1 MFYLAAICITVMLA
15 ATGCS
20 ESEVTFS
27 KEMLV
32 GTWQKNGTQ
41 AFVRFMSNQEDA
53 MDGEYNFGYE
63 WDEGEDV
70 HPEDLKYHGNGW
82 FKWQIIEKK
91 NLREI
96 ELMDNGETKIPKTY
110 TIQTLTDKTL
120 IYIDDFKVS
129 QTFTKV
135 K

>member
-1 MFYLAAICITVMLA
+1 MLYLAALCMVVMLA
-15 ATGCS
+15 ATSCTTKD
-20 ESEVTFS
+20 EVS
-27 KEMLV
+27 NPEELLI

-41 AFVRFMSNQEDA
+41 EFVRFLSTSEDA
-53 MDGEYNFGYE
+53 MEDGYRFGYE

-82 FKWQIIEKK
+82 FKWQIVESK

-96 ELMDNGETKIPKTY
+96 HLMDNGGADIPKTY
-110 TIQTLTDKTL
+110 TIKTLTETTL
-120 IYIDDFKVS
+120 TYTDGLNTP
-129 QTFTKV
+129 TFTKV